1 MLTCCGMAAALS
13 LPTTASTRDRCKPT
27 LGHRNIQNTA
37 RYTAL
42 APDRFRDFCAE
53 PMSGPHAV
61 SLAHARFRE
70 VMRPAEMSH
79 TSVLILDLRPVV
91 QNDIQ
96 Q

>member
-1 MLTCCGMAAALS
+1 MLRRGCGFKLANDGVDTRS
-13 LPTTASTRDRCKPT
+13 LQAYLGASQHSEY
-27 LGHRNIQNTA
+27 GAVHRVG
-37 RYTAL
+37 
-42 APDRFRDFCAE
+42 PGSVRDFCAE